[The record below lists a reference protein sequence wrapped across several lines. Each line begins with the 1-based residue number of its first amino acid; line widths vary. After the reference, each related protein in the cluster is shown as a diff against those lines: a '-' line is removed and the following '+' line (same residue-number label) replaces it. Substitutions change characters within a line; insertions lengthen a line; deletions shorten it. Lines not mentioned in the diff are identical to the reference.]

1 MFLVQESLS
10 NVLPRYTVV
19 NSDWITVF
27 LSGLKATLQGKVS
40 LELLANHTIPQVPHS
55 VPTLYAVRFSEPLRS
70 ITIPYIY
77 CMHARRKWHNVPT
90 KELCTYLHLMDV
102 LLLLLPFFI

>member
-40 LELLANHTIPQVPHS
+40 LELLANHTIP
-55 VPTLYAVRFSEPLRS
+55 YLRYKYL
-70 ITIPYIY
+70 TPY
-77 CMHARRKWHNVPT
+77 
-90 KELCTYLHLMDV
+90 
-102 LLLLLPFFI
+102 LP